1 MNDIVKTHI
10 VAVANQKGG
19 VGKTTTA
26 INLATALVAIN
37 KKVMILDL
45 DAQGNASTG
54 LGIALEDRVSS
65 TYDVIVGNA
74 LLSDVIKGT
83 SVKGL
88 YIAPATT
95 ELSSADV
102 DLVSNDQRTMVLKNS
117 LAKFI
122 KTDKKFDYIIIDCP
136 PALSLL
142 TINAFVACE
151 SVLVPLQAEFFAL
164 EGLSQLMLT
173 IREVRSTLNTNIK
186 IQGIVLTMYD
196 KRNNLSVQIEDDVR
210 ENLGKLVYETV
221 IPRNVRL
228 SEAPSFSLPAL
239 VYDHKC
245 SGSVA
250 YQKLAV
256 EFLERENHS

>member
-1 MNDIVKTHI
+1 MNDNVSTHI

-37 KKVMILDL
+37 KKVLILDL

-54 LGIALEDRVSS
+54 LGIAHGDRVSS
-65 TYDVIVGNA
+65 TYDVIVGNVK
-74 LLSDVIKGT
+74 LSEVIKET
-83 SVKGL
+83 SVNGL

-95 ELSSADV
+95 DLSSADV
-102 DLVSNDQRTMVLKNS
+102 DLVSNDKRTLVLKNS
-117 LAKFI
+117 LIEMI
-122 KTDKKFDYIIIDCP
+122 KRDKRFDYIIIDCP

-173 IREVRSTLNTNIK
+173 IREVRVTLNKKIK
-186 IQGIVLTMYD
+186 IQGVVLTMYD

-210 ENLGKLVYETV
+210 ANLGKLVYETV

-256 EFLERENHS
+256 EFLERENLL